1 MQPRNVAS
9 HMKRRTLLRLAIAAF
24 LVLPLAS
31 YAAPAKAS
39 EALWAALREG
49 RAFAM
54 MRHALAPGTG
64 DPANFD
70 VNDCA
75 TQRNL
80 SVEGRE
86 QARRTGDAFRDNG
99 ILLADVKTSAWCRC
113 RDTASLMNLGTPE
126 VLQPLNSFF
135 QNSSQ
140 RGPQTEA
147 LKQWLGEWAGSK
159 PLVLVTHQVNISALT
174 GDFARSG
181 EIVVVDRNV
190 SDGVKVLGSLKPQ

>member
-1 MQPRNVAS
+1 
-9 HMKRRTLLRLAIAAF
+9 MKRRTFFRLAVVACLI
-24 LVLPLAS
+24 LPLAS
-31 YAAPAKAS
+31 FAGPAKAG

-86 QARRTGDAFRDNG
+86 QARRTGDAFRANG
-99 ILLADVKTSAWCRC
+99 IMMAEVMTSAWCRC

-126 VLQPLNSFF
+126 VLPPLNSFF
-135 QNSSQ
+135 QNSNQ
-140 RGPQTEA
+140 RDPQTEA
-147 LKQWLGEWAGSK
+147 LRQWLTQWAGSR
-159 PLVLVTHQVNISALT
+159 PLLLVTHQVNISALT
-174 GDFARSG
+174 GEFARSG
-181 EIVVVDRNV
+181 EIVVVDRDV
-190 SDGVKVLGSLKPQ
+190 SSGVKVLGSLKPQ

>member
-1 MQPRNVAS
+1 MKQRVLAYIATLCLLVALLQAASPRA
-9 HMKRRTLLRLAIAAF
+9 HAD
-24 LVLPLAS
+24 
-31 YAAPAKAS
+31 

-64 DPANFD
+64 DPADFN
-70 VNDCA
+70 VNDC
-75 TQRNL
+75 TSQRNL

-99 ILLADVKTSAWCRC
+99 IMMAELKTSAWCRC

-126 VLQPLNSFF
+126 VLPPLNSFF
-135 QNSSQ
+135 QNGGQ
-140 RGPQTEA
+140 RDPQTEA
-147 LKQWLGEWAGSK
+147 LKQWLGGWLGSR

-174 GDFARSG
+174 GDFTSSG
-181 EIVVVDRNV
+181 EIVVVERDV
-190 SDGVKVLGSLKPQ
+190 SDGVKVLGSISPQ

>member
-1 MQPRNVAS
+1 
-9 HMKRRTLLRLAIAAF
+9 MKQRFVPCLAILCLLAPLLLAAS
-24 LVLPLAS
+24 PRAQ
-31 YAAPAKAS
+31 AD

-86 QARRTGDAFRDNG
+86 QARRTGDAFRANG
-99 ILLADVKTSAWCRC
+99 IMLAEVMTSAWCRC

-126 VLQPLNSFF
+126 VLPPLNSFF
-135 QNSSQ
+135 RNSSQ
-140 RGPQTEA
+140 RDPQTEA
-147 LKQWLGEWAGSK
+147 LRQWLAEWVGSR

-174 GDFARSG
+174 GEFARSG
-181 EIVVVDRNV
+181 GIVVVDRNV
-190 SDGVKVLGSLKPQ
+190 EGEVKVLGTIAPE

>member
-1 MQPRNVAS
+1 
-9 HMKRRTLLRLAIAAF
+9 MKRRTLFQLAAAAC
-24 LVLPLAS
+24 LALPLAS
-31 YAAPAKAS
+31 LPGPAKAN

-70 VNDCA
+70 VNDCT

-86 QARRTGDAFRDNG
+86 QARRAGDAFRDNG
-99 ILLADVKTSAWCRC
+99 INMAEVKTSAWCRC

-126 VLQPLNSFF
+126 VLEPLNSFF
-135 QNSSQ
+135 QSRGQ
-140 RGPQTEA
+140 RDPQTQA
-147 LKQWLGEWAGSK
+147 LKQWLGEWVGSK
-159 PLVLVTHQVNISALT
+159 PLILVTHQVNISALT
-174 GDFARSG
+174 GEFASSG
-181 EIVVVDRNV
+181 EIIVVDRNV
-190 SDGVKVLGSLKPQ
+190 SDGVKVLGSLKP

>member
-1 MQPRNVAS
+1 ME
-9 HMKRRTLLRLAIAAF
+9 RRTLIKLAVEAC
-24 LVLPLAS
+24 LDLPSASLAG
-31 YAAPAKAS
+31 PAKAN

-70 VNDCA
+70 VNDCT

-86 QARRTGDAFRDNG
+86 QARRAGDAFRDNG

-126 VLQPLNSFF
+126 VLEPLNSFF
-135 QNSSQ
+135 QNRGQ
-140 RGPQTEA
+140 RDPQTQA
-147 LKQWLGEWAGSK
+147 LKQWLAERSGSG
-159 PLVLVTHQVNISALT
+159 PLLLVTHQVNISALT
-174 GDFARSG
+174 GEGTRSG
-181 EIVVVDRNV
+181 EVLVIRL
-190 SDGVKVLGSLKPQ
+190 DGGAVEVLGSILIDP

>member
-1 MQPRNVAS
+1 MKQRILFYIMTIALLAALLLAASPRANAD
-9 HMKRRTLLRLAIAAF
+9 
-24 LVLPLAS
+24 
-31 YAAPAKAS
+31 

-99 ILLADVKTSAWCRC
+99 IALAEVMTSAWCRC

-140 RGPQTEA
+140 RGPQTQA
-147 LKQWLGEWAGSK
+147 LKQWLGQWTGSK
-159 PLVLVTHQVNISALT
+159 PLLLVTHQVNISALT

>member
-1 MQPRNVAS
+1 
-9 HMKRRTLLRLAIAAF
+9 MKRRTLFQLAAAACRA
-24 LVLPLAS
+24 LPLAS
-31 YAAPAKAS
+31 LPGPAKAN

-70 VNDCA
+70 VNDCT

-86 QARRTGDAFRDNG
+86 QARRAGDAFRDNG

-126 VLQPLNSFF
+126 VLPPLNSFF
-135 QNSSQ
+135 RNSSQ
-140 RGPQTEA
+140 RDPQTEA
-147 LKQWLGEWAGSK
+147 LRQWLAEWVGSR

-174 GDFARSG
+174 GEFARSG
-181 EIVVVDRNV
+181 GIVVVDRNV
-190 SDGVKVLGSLKPQ
+190 EGEVKVLGTIAPE

>member
-1 MQPRNVAS
+1 MARLLK
-9 HMKRRTLLRLAIAAF
+9 MKQRILFYLVTITFLAALLLA
-24 LVLPLAS
+24 
-31 YAAPAKAS
+31 AAPRAQAD

-54 MRHALAPGTG
+54 MRHALAPVTG

-80 SVEGRE
+80 NDVGRE
-86 QARRTGDAFRDNG
+86 QARRTGDAFRDNS

-113 RDTASLMNLGTPE
+113 RDTASLLNLGTPE
-126 VLQPLNSFF
+126 ILQPLNSFF
-135 QNSSQ
+135 QNRGQ
-140 RGPQTEA
+140 RDPQTEA

-174 GDFARSG
+174 GEFARSG

>member
-1 MQPRNVAS
+1 MR
-9 HMKRRTLLRLAIAAF
+9 KRSLLKCLLAALAAA
-24 LVLPLAS
+24 PLALGPL
-31 YAAPAKAS
+31 PAGAS
-39 EALWAALREG
+39 EELWSALREG

-70 VNDCA
+70 VDDCA

-99 ILLADVKTSAWCRC
+99 IMMAEVKTSAWCRC
-113 RDTASLMNLGTPE
+113 QDTASLMNLGTPE
-126 VLQPLNSFF
+126 VLPALNSFF
-135 QNSSQ
+135 QNRSA
-140 RGPQTEA
+140 RDPQTEA
-147 LKQWLGEWAGSK
+147 LKQWLNEWIGSK

-174 GDFARSG
+174 GDFTSSG
-181 EIVVVDRNV
+181 EIVVVDRDV
-190 SDGVKVLGSLKPQ
+190 SGGVKVLGSLKPQ

>member
-1 MQPRNVAS
+1 
-9 HMKRRTLLRLAIAAF
+9 MKRRTLIQLAVAACLALPIAS
-24 LVLPLAS
+24 LAG
-31 YAAPAKAS
+31 PAKAN

-70 VNDCA
+70 VNECT

-86 QARRTGDAFRDNG
+86 QARRAGDAFRDNG

-126 VLQPLNSFF
+126 VLEPLNSFF
-135 QNSSQ
+135 QNRGQ
-140 RGPQTEA
+140 RDPQTLA
-147 LKQWLGEWAGSK
+147 LKQWLAERAGSG
-159 PLVLVTHQVNISALT
+159 PLLLVTHQVNISALT
-174 GDFARSG
+174 GEFASSG
-181 EIVVVDRNV
+181 EIMVVDRNV
-190 SDGVKVLGSLKPQ
+190 SDGVKVLGSLKP